1 MNKLFST
8 NIKIKASDEDR
19 TVEFIASKEVV
30 DRDREIIKV
39 KGIDLKSY
47 KKNPVVLFAHNKFG
61 LPIGKT
67 INITKTKDTLKMKVQ
82 FATAEEYAFA
92 DTIYRL
98 VKGGYLNAV
107 SIGFM
112 PDYEKIEY
120 DDKKRTRI
128 FNSVEMFELSVVPV
142 PANQEALTTGKSV
155 EKALEDKVI
164 DEDEFEEWEKLL
176 DENKDYDEG
185 DYIDDDTDD
194 EVIKGLQ
201 ERIDVLEQKIEE
213 LSKSKEDDVE
223 TYFDDILK
231 EFKPAGGTS
240 DDDPNTEAKSL
251 DNLLNEYLSD

>member
-39 KGIDLKSY
+39 KGIDLKNY
-47 KKNPVVLFAHNKFG
+47 KKNPVVLFAHDKFG
-61 LPIGKT
+61 LPVGKT
-67 INITKTKDTLKMKVQ
+67 VKITKSKDTLKMKVQ
-82 FATAEEYAFA
+82 FATAEEYPFA

-128 FNSVEMFELSVVPV
+128 FNSIEMFELSVVPV
-142 PANQEALTTGKSV
+142 PANQEALATGKSI

-164 DEDEFEEWEKLL
+164 DEDEFDEWEKLL
-176 DENKDYDEG
+176 DDTSYEEG
-185 DYIDDDTDD
+185 DYIDDEAND
-194 EVIKGLQ
+194 EVIKELQ
-201 ERIDVLEQKIEE
+201 ERIEVLEKQIEE
-213 LSKSKEDDVE
+213 LNKSRKDDVE

-240 DDDPNTEAKSL
+240 DDPDTKAKSL
-251 DNLLNEYLSD
+251 DDLLNEYLSD